1 MKLLL
6 DTNVVLWWQG
16 DLDKLSERVR
26 VAVCAADEVYVS
38 AASAWEAEIKRSLGK
53 LEFPQ
58 SFAEVLEFNQFT
70 ELPVTLAHAAATA
83 ALPHHHRD
91 PFDRMLI
98 AQAKMEGCT
107 LVTAN
112 RTLGVYGVALLDATR

>member
-16 DLDKLSERVR
+16 DLGRLGERVR
-26 VAVCAADEVYVS
+26 MAIRSADEVYVS

-53 LEFPQ
+53 LAFPQ
-58 SFAEVLEFNQFT
+58 SFSTILEFNNFK
-70 ELPVTLAHAAATA
+70 ELPVTLEHAAATS

-98 AQAKMEGCT
+98 AQASVEGCT
-107 LVTAN
+107 LVTAD
-112 RTLGVYGVALLDATR
+112 RRLAVYGLPLILA

>member
-26 VAVCAADEVYVS
+26 VAVRVADEVYVS

-53 LEFPQ
+53 LVFPQ
-58 SFAEVLEFNQFT
+58 SFADILAFNRFT
-70 ELPVTLAHAAATA
+70 ELPVTLEHAEATA

-98 AQAKMEGCT
+98 AQASVEGCT
-107 LVTAN
+107 LVTTD
-112 RTLGVYGVALLDATR
+112 RTLEVYGVALLDARR

>member
-6 DTNVVLWWQG
+6 DTKVVLWWQG
-16 DLDKLSERVR
+16 DLGKLAERAR
-26 VAVCAADEVYVS
+26 VTIRAADEVYIS

-53 LEFPQ
+53 LAFPQ
-58 SFAEVLEFNQFT
+58 SFGDILVFNNFK
-70 ELPVTLAHAAATA
+70 ELPVTLAHAAASA

-98 AQAKMEGCT
+98 AQASVEGCT
-107 LVTAN
+107 LVTAD
-112 RTLGVYGVALLDATR
+112 RKLAVYGVALILA